1 MQPQHLTQNEILA
14 VVQQPEMAGP
24 GTPLWAHLNECDECL
39 VAVAEVSRQLCE
51 SPDPH
56 ASLRAINV
64 AAARWLE
71 GRKAKEPAW
80 AAEALLGNLAENR
93 LESDGVSE
101 IKDSPLISL
110 FLGRRQAGS

>member
-1 MQPQHLTQNEILA
+1 MKHPHLTEAEIIE

-24 GTPLWAHLNECDECL
+24 GTEAWTHLSECDECL
-39 VAVAEVSRQLCE
+39 VAVAEMSRKLCE

-64 AAARWLE
+64 AAARWME
-71 GRKAKEPAW
+71 SRKEPAW